1 MLNLRWI
8 NALSIAGIHPG
19 SMTAYIPPKNNHYLE
34 VSNTS
39 RNWNS
44 VMLPRMIRICWMTQ
58 EKEATSICHFLPF
71 SANASTIS
79 GMWWQKAIC
88 SFTHQSHTLH
98 FWPWK
103 GPHKPANSGLLL
115 EHEETLPEREER
127 GLLQG
132 SSSGHNSGPRSF
144 WLSHSWTKYTLKVVY
159 SISRTALLA
168 MFQTHTGSVWY

>member
-115 EHEETLPEREER
+115 EQMRRHSQRERKGDFSKVQAQDTIQVLAPFGCLTVEPNIHSR
-127 GLLQG
+127 L
-132 SSSGHNSGPRSF
+132 F
-144 WLSHSWTKYTLKVVY
+144 ILSVEQH
-159 SISRTALLA
+159 
-168 MFQTHTGSVWY
+168 F